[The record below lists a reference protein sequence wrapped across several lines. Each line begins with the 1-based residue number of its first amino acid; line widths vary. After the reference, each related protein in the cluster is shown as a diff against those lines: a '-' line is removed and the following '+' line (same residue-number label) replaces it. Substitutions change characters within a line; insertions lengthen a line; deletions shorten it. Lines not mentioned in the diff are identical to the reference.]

1 MASEKTALA
10 EKIMDKVFEES
21 ARVVNMNITD
31 AKQAGIA
38 SVLTGLTAFFVA
50 GYRNDFD
57 LCQELTPAY
66 QKRIMPSVSKEEYD
80 NYSYI
85 LNNSYTQFREVA
97 IKHQNN
103 SDNWAQEMK
112 SEFGNM
118 LVAMLRANDTNYSRK
133 LLTEMVDRLLVVAT
147 KTENTSS
154 NSLSSHVEKEKKGS
168 KFKSI
173 IIPAVFVAIC
183 LIYYYIT
190 GVHSAYTPVET
201 LYYMQE
207 AHQDDDGYLECY
219 IKVSPGEPDS
229 DYKNMGTFTIYL
241 IDQIDS
247 SGEYMPR
254 YSYMTTASCG
264 YWEWKKLLG
273 SFATNNK
280 GNKFGIIPNGYNR
293 VDCYMAEG
301 KAVGID
307 GFMGPLDTSDF
318 NVSAIKEVIDFG
330 TNNFVYDGT
339 LYNEVNPNQL
349 DDATTFI
356 MDTLDEM
363 MANK

>member
-1 MASEKTALA
+1 MWLV
-10 EKIMDKVFEES
+10 IGMILICV
-21 ARVVNMNITD
+21 
-31 AKQAGIA
+31 
-38 SVLTGLTAFFVA
+38 
-50 GYRNDFD
+50 RNSR
-57 LCQELTPAY
+57 QRIK
-66 QKRIMPSVSKEEYD
+66 KRIMSSVSKEEYD

-85 LNNSYTQFREVA
+85 LNNSYIQFREVA

-118 LVAMLRANDTNYSRK
+118 LIDMLRANDTNYSRK
-133 LLTEMVDRLLVVAT
+133 LLTEMVDRLLSVAT
-147 KTENTSS
+147 KTADTSS
-154 NSLSSHVEKEKKGS
+154 VSNGSSSHVEKEKKDS

-173 IIPAVFVAIC
+173 IIPVVFVAVC

-190 GVHSAYTPVET
+190 GVHSAYTPRET

-219 IKVSPGEPDS
+219 IKVSPGGPDS
-229 DYKNMGTFTIYL
+229 DYENVGTFTIYL
-241 IDQIDS
+241 IDQVDS

-280 GNKFGIIPNGYNR
+280 GNKFGIIPSGYNR

-307 GFMGPLDTSDF
+307 GFMEPLDTSDF
-318 NVSAIKEVIDFG
+318 DLSAIKEVIDFG

-349 DDATTFI
+349 DEATIFI

-363 MANK
+363 MADK